1 MMVSMET
8 RTITD
13 VDFFLQLGAD
23 IGNWYNEAVEVQS
36 LFPDLSLM
44 RFRQVIESL
53 CKQIA
58 DATNV
63 NLFNSDNLYESIVA
77 LCQARIISKSV
88 ADKLHQ
94 VRIAAN
100 SRVHAK
106 DNEGDKRVS
115 KDIAIKVRDIMV
127 SLLADIGPV
136 LYPNEGGYTFTPKT
150 IKTRERDEIISK
162 GLNSLEAKD
171 KFLAGLAFQA
181 NADDYAGSLPG
192 FVLTEKQRVH
202 VGSLTASAARFLKSA
217 IEIDAELDNI
227 PIPHWSTPEK
237 YNSIVYSRAKVEYLY
252 NFALIAYDLDEQYG
266 FRRDAERAIQAAADK
281 GHLPS
286 IAMLGVHRYK
296 NGAYEEAYSFLKKA
310 ADTGDLLALRFLFFY
325 YAEGHACAKN
335 VDLATKY
342 LEEAILQGCVQSI
355 LLYAKNL
362 ESGTLVNKD
371 REKAM
376 HYYQLAA
383 DTGHSQAKI
392 ILSSGGIQGIADQ
405 LQQGL
410 INMMDGI
417 AINNKKVP
425 MISNTLGRQF
435 DKVRVNDK
443 CPCGSGLKYKKCCK
457 KNGM

>member
-44 RFRQVIESL
+44 RFRQVIEAL
-53 CKQIA
+53 CKQMA
-58 DATNV
+58 HATNV

-77 LCQARIISKSV
+77 LNQAGIISKLV
-88 ADKLHQ
+88 AGKLHQ

-100 SRVHAK
+100 RRVHAK

-115 KDIAIKVRDIMV
+115 KDIAIKVRDIIV

-150 IKTRERDEIISK
+150 IKTRERDEMISK

-181 NADDYAGSLPG
+181 NADDYAGSLSDL
-192 FVLTEKQRVH
+192 VLTEKQRVH

-217 IEIDAELDNI
+217 IEIDAELDDI
-227 PIPHWSTPEK
+227 PIPHWATPEK

-286 IAMLGVHRYK
+286 IAMLGVHKYRSRDYKEAYTLLTKAAGVGELTALRYLYFYFVE
-296 NGAYEEAYSFLKKA
+296 GEACEVDEEEAKKYIQKAIELGCVTSMYQYGIDLDSGLKLNKNKSQAMYYLQCA
-310 ADTGDLLALRFLFFY
+310 ADSGYVPAKQYLSMGGV
-325 YAEGHACAKN
+325 EGFTSAMQQQFIELISAMDSKN
-335 VDLATKY
+335 NHN
-342 LEEAILQGCVQSI
+342 
-355 LLYAKNL
+355 KN
-362 ESGTLVNKD
+362 SSTFTRVNKI
-371 REKAM
+371 
-376 HYYQLAA
+376 
-383 DTGHSQAKI
+383 G
-392 ILSSGGIQGIADQ
+392 
-405 LQQGL
+405 
-410 INMMDGI
+410 
-417 AINNKKVP
+417 
-425 MISNTLGRQF
+425 
-435 DKVRVNDK
+435 VNEL
-443 CPCGSGLKYKKCCK
+443 CPCGSGRKYKKCCK